1 MIGGVEMNGN
11 VNRIEVLK
19 MVEAGQLSAADAAA
33 KLAVAAKLTAPVRPV
48 VAASGPTGRMR
59 SLHVR
64 VTNLDTGQHKVTV
77 NLPMSLVQ
85 VGLSFGSRFA
95 PELDGLDWQAIVD
108 ALNDETTGRLVEVED
123 LEKGERVEV
132 YAD

>member
-1 MIGGVEMNGN
+1 MNGD

-33 KLAVAAKLTAPVRPV
+33 KLAAPKKPV
-48 VAASGPTGRMR
+48 VTMAKPSGQMR
-59 SLHVR
+59 WLHVR
-64 VTNLDTGQHKVTV
+64 VTDLDTGQPKVTV

-85 VGLSFGSRFA
+85 VGLSIGSRFA
-95 PELDGLDWQAIVD
+95 PELDGLDWQTIAD

-132 YAD
+132 YVD

>member
-1 MIGGVEMNGN
+1 MNGN

-33 KLAVAAKLTAPVRPV
+33 RLTAPAKPV
-48 VAASGPTGRMR
+48 VAATKPTGQMR

-64 VTNLDTGQHKVTV
+64 VTDLDTGRPKVTV

-95 PELDGLDWQAIVD
+95 PELDGLDWQAIVN

>member
-1 MIGGVEMNGN
+1 MNGN

-33 KLAVAAKLTAPVRPV
+33 KLTSPARPV

-85 VGLSFGSRFA
+85 VGLSFGSKFA

>member
-1 MIGGVEMNGN
+1 MNGD

-19 MVEAGQLSAADAAA
+19 MVEAGQLSAAEAAA
-33 KLAVAAKLTAPVRPV
+33 KLAAPKKPGVTMTMP
-48 VAASGPTGRMR
+48 SGQMR
-59 SLHVR
+59 WLHVR
-64 VTNLDTGQHKVTV
+64 VTDLDTGQSKVTV

-85 VGLSFGSRFA
+85 VGLSIGSHFA
-95 PELDGLDWQAIVD
+95 PELDGLDWQTIAD

>member
-1 MIGGVEMNGN
+1 MNGN
-11 VNRIEVLK
+11 VNRIQVLK

-33 KLAVAAKLTAPVRPV
+33 RLTTQAKPV
-48 VAASGPTGRMR
+48 VAATKPTGQMR

-64 VTNLDTGQHKVTV
+64 VTDLDTGRHKVTV

-95 PELDGLDWQAIVD
+95 PELDGLDWQAIVN

>member
-1 MIGGVEMNGN
+1 MNGN

-33 KLAVAAKLTAPVRPV
+33 KLTSPAWPV

-85 VGLSFGSRFA
+85 VGLSFGSKFA

-108 ALNDETTGRLVEVED
+108 ALNDETAGRLVEVED

>member
-1 MIGGVEMNGN
+1 MNGN

-33 KLAVAAKLTAPVRPV
+33 RLTPPARPV
-48 VAASGPTGRMR
+48 VATKPTGHMR

-64 VTNLDTGQHKVTV
+64 VTDLDTGRPKVTV

-85 VGLSFGSRFA
+85 VGLTFGSKFA